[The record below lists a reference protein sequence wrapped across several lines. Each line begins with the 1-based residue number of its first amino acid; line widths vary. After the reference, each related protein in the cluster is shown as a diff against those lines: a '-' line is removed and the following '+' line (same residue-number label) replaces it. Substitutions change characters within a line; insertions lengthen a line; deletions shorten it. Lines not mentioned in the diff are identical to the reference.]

1 MPPGA
6 FAFVMA
12 TGIVSV
18 GAAQE
23 GRLAL
28 SWTLFALGAG
38 AYAVLAALAAA
49 RGTELRRVET
59 LTFVAGTGVL
69 GARLA
74 LAGDRRAAF
83 ALWAVA
89 VLAWLL
95 LLPGVAGEL
104 ARRAVARR
112 SGSALLAV
120 VAPESL
126 AVVAAL
132 LARRFDLEPLR
143 LVADALW
150 AAGLAAYALLIPGV
164 SRRLRAGGFD
174 PDDWIAMGA
183 LAIATLAAAELPQP
197 DAALG
202 LWAAATA
209 WLPILALLELR
220 RGARRYE
227 LRRWATV
234 FPLGMY
240 AVATYEAGAV
250 ERLTPLADVAD
261 VAFWVAVAAWALAAA
276 GLARRLAG

>member
-1 MPPGA
+1 
-6 FAFVMA
+6 MA

-18 GAAQE
+18 AAAQE
-23 GRLAL
+23 GRPAL
-28 SWTLFALGAG
+28 SWTLFALGAV
-38 AYAVLAALAAA
+38 AYVALAALVAA
-49 RGTELRRVET
+49 RGTELRRVEA

-89 VLAWLL
+89 VLAWVVLT
-95 LLPGVAGEL
+95 PGVAREL
-104 ARRAVARR
+104 ARQAAARR

-126 AVVAAL
+126 AVVGAI
-132 LARRFDLEPLR
+132 LARRFDLEALR
-143 LVADALW
+143 LLAEALW
-150 AAGLAAYALLIPGV
+150 AAGLATYALLIPGIA
-164 SRRLRAGGFD
+164 RRLVRDRFV

-183 LAIATLAAAELPQP
+183 IAIATLAAAELPQP
-197 DAALG
+197 DAALA

-209 WLPILALLELR
+209 WVPILAVLELR
-220 RGARRYE
+220 RGVRGYE

-240 AVATYEAGAV
+240 AVAAYEAGAV
-250 ERLTPLADVAD
+250 ERLTPLGEVAD
-261 VAFWVAVAAWALAAA
+261 VAFWIAVAAWALAAA
-276 GLARRLAG
+276 GLVRQAAR